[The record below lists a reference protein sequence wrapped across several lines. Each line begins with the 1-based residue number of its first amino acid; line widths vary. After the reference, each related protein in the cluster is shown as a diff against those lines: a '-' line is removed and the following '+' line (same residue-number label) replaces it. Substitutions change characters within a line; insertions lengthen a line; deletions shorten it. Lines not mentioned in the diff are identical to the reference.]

1 MKVVY
6 SGIRK
11 YTEKGLA
18 NIPQALEFSW
28 YRERDLNSQ
37 GVATGGF

>member
-1 MKVVY
+1 MP
-6 SGIRK
+6 IK
-11 YTEKGLA
+11 YTYVSDTKKGSYDFRNYL
-18 NIPQALEFSW
+18 ISFW